1 MPLLRAPEPFDHPD
15 WLFELKHDGFRALAV
30 VEGHRCALVS
40 RNGHVF
46 AQWPQLAEE
55 IAHSVRATRAVLDGE
70 IACLRP
76 DGSSD
81 FHALLFRRDWPV
93 FYAFDLLCADGVD
106 LRGRPLLHRK
116 RALARVMPRTPD
128 RLRLVEPLRGQGIGL
143 FRAACAQDAEGIV
156 AKWARGTYH
165 VDGATTSWL
174 KVKNP
179 AYSQAEGRH
188 ELFEGRRAA
197 EGRRRGARA
206 YRLDASL
213 VAGHDAWRRG
223 AAARALLLQ

>member
-30 VEGHRCALVS
+30 VEGHRCTLVS

-55 IAHSVRATRAVLDGE
+55 IAHAVRAKRAVLDGE
-70 IACLRP
+70 IACVRP

-93 FYAFDLLCADGVD
+93 FYAFDVLSVEGED
-106 LRGRPLLHRK
+106 LRSRGLLQRK
-116 RALARVMPRTPD
+116 RALARLMPRAAT
-128 RLRLVEPLRGQGIGL
+128 RLRFVEPLRGRGTAL
-143 FRAACAQDAEGIV
+143 FAAVCARDGEGIV

-188 ELFEGRRAA
+188 ELFESRRGVHWFRAA
-197 EGRRRGARA
+197 SLAP
-206 YRLDASL
+206 DA
-213 VAGHDAWRRG
+213 ADPRE
-223 AAARALLLQ
+223 AAL